1 MRLIFVFV
9 FLSNVAFGQ
18 MDKNQFIEVNVGLAS
33 VDDYSYTVP
42 FPGASVLYGQ
52 TYNKKSFVIEWQL
65 GLAAPSIVTGKIGI
79 GAGNLKRN
87 LMIAVRPWPLSV
99 GPQAHIDLVKL
110 GRLTL
115 SFEIGNND
123 VASYDAGFIST
134 IGWRW
139 IIKPRKK
146 KKPS

>member
-1 MRLIFVFV
+1 MFFSSIV
-9 FLSNVAFGQ
+9 FGQ

-33 VDDYSYTVP
+33 IDDYSYTFP

-52 TYNKKSFVIEWQL
+52 TYNKKIFVIEWQL

-87 LMIAVRPWPLSV
+87 FMIAIRPWPLSV
-99 GPQAHIDLVKL
+99 GPQVKL
-110 GRLTL
+110 GRVTV

-123 VASYDAGFIST
+123 AASYDAGFIST